1 LAICA
6 LDSNFSRDYSEDA
19 MAKART
25 VPHKEQPLK
34 SYTFRV
40 VIEPDPFEDGRMA
53 YHAYVPLLEEKGAA
67 TFGYTIEE
75 AVTNLQEVVRMVL
88 QSMKR
93 HGEPI
98 PEEPNTEVHISSEP
112 IVTVTLAQ

>member
-1 LAICA
+1 
-6 LDSNFSRDYSEDA
+6 

-25 VPHKEQPLK
+25 VPKKGQFLK

-75 AVTNLQEVVRMVL
+75 ALTNLHEVVHMVL
-88 QSMKR
+88 QSMQR

-98 PEEPNTEVHISSEP
+98 PEEPNTEVRISSEP

>member
-1 LAICA
+1 
-6 LDSNFSRDYSEDA
+6 
-19 MAKART
+19 MTKART
-25 VPHKEQPLK
+25 AALKEKPVK
-34 SYTFRV
+34 SYTFRA

-75 AVTNLQEVVRMVL
+75 ALANLQEVVRMVL

-93 HGEPI
+93 HHEPI
-98 PEEPNTEVHISSEP
+98 PEEPAAEVKISSEP
-112 IVTVTLAQ
+112 AVTVTLTA

>member
-1 LAICA
+1 MLRTRSAA
-6 LDSNFSRDYSEDA
+6 LPE
-19 MAKART
+19 KL
-25 VPHKEQPLK
+25 VK

-75 AVTNLQEVVRMVL
+75 ALDNLQEVVRMVL
-88 QSMKR
+88 HSMNR
-93 HGEPI
+93 HHEPI
-98 PEEPNTEVHISSEP
+98 PEEPETEVKVSSEP
-112 IVTVTLAQ
+112 TVTVALTA